1 MNLIN
6 NDYWVRLFNVLDHET
21 SFGLLVQMWIVER
34 LPKPGPR
41 QQQIANLWPLGGA
54 SRAFPYESLGEND
67 DSTKGAIIP

>member
-1 MNLIN
+1 MRLRLA
-6 NDYWVRLFNVLDHET
+6 YWVQL
-21 SFGLLVQMWIVER
+21 WILER